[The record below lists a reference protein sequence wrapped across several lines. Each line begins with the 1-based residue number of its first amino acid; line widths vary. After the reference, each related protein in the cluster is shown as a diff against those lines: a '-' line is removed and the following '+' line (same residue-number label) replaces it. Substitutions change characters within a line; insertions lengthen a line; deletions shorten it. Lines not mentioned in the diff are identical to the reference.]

1 MVRPVP
7 YGFRPPNAYNVAMI
21 APSRTSPSGSSP
33 AATRSKL
40 PFFYGWLLVAVAFVT
55 MAVGVNAR
63 TAFSLLFPAIL
74 AEFHW
79 GRGVTAGAFSFGFL
93 ISALITPAVG
103 RLMDAR
109 GPRPV
114 VELGVVMMGAGL
126 LLAAF
131 VRTPWQLYLTLGAA
145 VGGGVNCL
153 AYTAQ
158 ALYLTNWF
166 VRRRGLALS
175 IAFSGVGA
183 GSIILLPWLERLIT
197 AAGWRTACWA
207 LGLVVLILLAP
218 LNLLLRHRP
227 QELGLEPD
235 GDSAAAPAGPSGHAA
250 NVVDRDWAAIE
261 WTLPRAMHTAR
272 FWWIATGYFAALF
285 TWYLVQVH
293 QTKYLSEIGYSA
305 AEAGWALG
313 LVSLVAVPGQIAL
326 GHLSD
331 RIGREW
337 VWTIGNAGFVLCCL
351 ALLLM
356 RANQSGALL
365 YAMIVAQ
372 GTLGYSLT
380 SVLGPI
386 PAEIFEGR
394 RFGSI
399 FGVIVL
405 AAILGGAAGPWL
417 AGIVHDR
424 TGSYALA
431 WWLAIGLSGFSAVA
445 IWLAAPGKVRAVAG
459 RVPRLAAD

>member
-1 MVRPVP
+1 M
-7 YGFRPPNAYNVAMI
+7 
-21 APSRTSPSGSSP
+21 SP
-33 AATRSKL
+33 APTFRSPHHRPKL
-40 PFFYGWLLVAVAFVT
+40 PFFYGWVLVAVAFVT
-55 MAVGVNAR
+55 MAIGVNAR

-93 ISALITPAVG
+93 VSAALTPWIG
-103 RLMDAR
+103 RVLDKR
-109 GPRPV
+109 GPLPV
-114 VELGVVMMGAGL
+114 IELGVVMMGAGL

-175 IAFSGVGA
+175 IAFAGVGL
-183 GSIILLPWLERLIT
+183 GSIVLLPWLEGLI
-197 AAGWRTACWA
+197 AGAGWRSACQA
-207 LGLVVLILLAP
+207 LGLVVLVLLVP

-227 QELGLEPD
+227 QDLGLEPD
-235 GDSAAAPAGPSGHAA
+235 GDAVATARGPDGHPA
-250 NVVDRDWAAIE
+250 NVLDRDWVAIE
-261 WTLPRAMHTAR
+261 WTLARALRTAR
-272 FWWIATGYFAALF
+272 FWWIAAGYFGALF

-293 QTKYLSEIGYSA
+293 QTKYLSEIGFGA
-305 AEAGWALG
+305 PEAGWALG

-337 VWTIGNAGFVLCCL
+337 VWTIGNGGFALCCL
-351 ALLLM
+351 LLILL
-356 RANQSGALL
+356 RAHPNAALL

-380 SVLGPI
+380 SVMGPI

-394 RFGSI
+394 QFGAI
-399 FGVIVL
+399 FGMIVF
-405 AAILGGAAGPWL
+405 AAVLGGAAGPWI

-424 TGSYALA
+424 TGSYAPSF
-431 WWLAIGLSGFSAVA
+431 WLAIGLSLFSAAA
-445 IWLAAPGKVRAVAG
+445 IWAAAPGKVRAVAG
-459 RVPRLAAD
+459 RTPRLAAD